1 MQCGGDAQER
11 SGDEAD
17 GGGHVATVARGD
29 ADHHVCPLPAGAAR
43 TAVERLLRLHAN
55 LRSAPTRGASRQ
67 GARKPLQVG
76 AARRRWFPSAPG
88 GAQCAHHQGAAAPCL
103 RARRRLW
110 PDLGDGPRS
119 APTPRRC
126 SIRARRR
133 GRRGRE
139 RKQSQR
145 CRIARLADDGGG
157 VDWRALGHRA
167 GPTPRIARPAVRA
180 EHDTGRR
187 ERGGAVVGAVQSEHE
202 QRLRAAP
209 RHCRR
214 RHGEQSGADVWRR
227 EDRRGGVTQPFSAR
241 ETVGG
246 RHITTFTRGAASS
259 RNCAPERHVVHDA
272 AHHRSLQA
280 PRSPAEKRVSSN
292 TRSKRGPAA

>member
-1 MQCGGDAQER
+1 MQCVVTL
-11 SGDEAD
+11 SM
-17 GGGHVATVARGD
+17 
-29 ADHHVCPLPAGAAR
+29 
-43 TAVERLLRLHAN
+43 
-55 LRSAPTRGASRQ
+55 
-67 GARKPLQVG
+67 
-76 AARRRWFPSAPG
+76 SAPG

-180 EHDTGRR
+180 G
-187 ERGGAVVGAVQSEHE
+187 
-202 QRLRAAP
+202 
-209 RHCRR
+209 
-214 RHGEQSGADVWRR
+214 VWGLWGQV
-227 EDRRGGVTQPFSAR
+227 EA
-241 ETVGG
+241 
-246 RHITTFTRGAASS
+246 RGAAA
-259 RNCAPERHVVHDA
+259 RGIV
-272 AHHRSLQA
+272 
-280 PRSPAEKRVSSN
+280 RVEA
-292 TRSKRGPAA
+292 RR